1 MTKKV
6 EQNQWN
12 FMVGSKVSRK
22 TIKAVCKII
31 FEAFKKIIYKV
42 RRVVGC
48 M

>member
-12 FMVGSKVSRK
+12 FMVGNKVSRK
-22 TIKAVCKII
+22 TRKEVCKII
-31 FEAFKKIIYKV
+31 FEVFKKIIYKV
-42 RRVVGC
+42 RRVVCC